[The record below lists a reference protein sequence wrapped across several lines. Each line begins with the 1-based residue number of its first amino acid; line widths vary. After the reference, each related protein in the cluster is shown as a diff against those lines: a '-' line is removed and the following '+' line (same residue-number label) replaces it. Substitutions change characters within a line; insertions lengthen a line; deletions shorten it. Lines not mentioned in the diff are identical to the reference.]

1 MKNKK
6 VNKNTVTLID
16 KVKLVASVLILI
28 IIIAF
33 GIVSIVKKEE
43 KNTISTEELH
53 VSLENNGEILFHTK
67 EKENMLSFK
76 IKNDSQKKKNYSI
89 GLKGVSNT
97 LKNLESLTYDLKI
110 NGIEEI
116 QQEIFPNEDI
126 LLIDGAEIDVLEE
139 LECQLIIKYL
149 NEESN
154 EEETIKGKIMIEED

>member
-1 MKNKK
+1 MW
-6 VNKNTVTLID
+6 T
-16 KVKLVASVLILI
+16 
-28 IIIAF
+28 
-33 GIVSIVKKEE
+33 E
-43 KNTISTEELH
+43 KYYT
-53 VSLENNGEILFHTK
+53 
-67 EKENMLSFK
+67 
-76 IKNDSQKKKNYSI
+76 QKKKNYSI